1 MDFYTAQSTLY
12 TSIPRD
18 WLCVNITPWKLL
30 PEDLKVGDE
39 WLRFPN
45 LELKRTNFLYPS
57 LETYKLEDDREFA
70 EKYLKEMTE
79 GMIET
84 KAKSHDW
91 KAWIQTFLVV
101 YAQKYDVVVFMTRD
115 DTSRAE
121 LQRKV
126 LRALL
131 NKYLQDGQ
139 CRELSLRM
147 IEEQKRKKPSSI
159 GSLTEALF

>member
-1 MDFYTAQSTLY
+1 MYFYTAQSTLY
-12 TSIPRD
+12 TSMPRD

-57 LETYKLEDDREFA
+57 LETYMLENDREFA
-70 EKYLKEMTE
+70 ERYLREMTE

-84 KAKSHDW
+84 MAKSHDW
-91 KAWIQTFLVV
+91 KAWIQTFLMV
-101 YAQKYDVVVFMTRD
+101 YAQKHDVAVFMTRD
-115 DTSRAE
+115 ESLRAE

-131 NKYLQDGQ
+131 SKCLQDGQ
-139 CRELSLRM
+139 CKELTLRM
-147 IEEQKRKKPSSI
+147 VEEQKRKDPSSS
-159 GSLTEALF
+159 GSPTEALF